1 MAVCNYSASIDSF
14 VCYPMAVGAPKGARF
29 IKMKT
34 ILTILTIVFTMLL
47 SSPSHTKWTKVD
59 SNGSGDN
66 YYVDFDRVRKQD
78 GYVYYW
84 MLADYLKPD
93 KNGIFSGKA
102 YWQGDCKLFRY
113 KQLSW
118 SFHTEKMGGGT
129 ADSETPE
136 TPKWEYVRPASLA
149 GFILKLVC
157 KHKKRMPIT

>member
-1 MAVCNYSASIDSF
+1 
-14 VCYPMAVGAPKGARF
+14 MAVGAPKGARF

-66 YYVDFDRVRKQD
+66 YYVDFDRVKKQD

-113 KQLSW
+113 KILSG
-118 SFHTEKMGGGT
+118 SFHKEPKGGGGGIDYKT
-129 ADSETPE
+129 DKDWTYPA
-136 TPKWEYVRPASLA
+136 PKTIGE
-149 GFILKLVC
+149 GILKYVC
-157 KHKKRMPIT
+157 LYAK